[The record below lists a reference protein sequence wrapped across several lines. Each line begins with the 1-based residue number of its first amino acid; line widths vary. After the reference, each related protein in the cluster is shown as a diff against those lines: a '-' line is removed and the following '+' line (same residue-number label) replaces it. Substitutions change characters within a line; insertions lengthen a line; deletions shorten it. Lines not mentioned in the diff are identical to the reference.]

1 MSTREN
7 KFHPLDNF
15 REYSVEDMKERA
27 RLFHEDMKRRRS
39 VRHFSD
45 RNVPAEVIENC
56 LRSASTA
63 PSGAN
68 MQPWH
73 FVVIYSSEM
82 KKKIREASERGEREF
97 YRKQSEKTWGK
108 ALKHLGTN
116 SEKPFLE
123 KAPCLIAIFA
133 QPYSLS
139 KNGEKVP
146 HYYVNHSTGLAAG
159 ILIAAVHNAG
169 LVSLPYTP
177 SDPGFLNEM
186 LGRPSYEKPFM
197 ILVAGYPE
205 ENAQVPAISKKC
217 LKEFS
222 TFI

>member
-1 MSTREN
+1 MSTEEN
-7 KFHPLDNF
+7 RFHPLDNF
-15 REYSVEDMKERA
+15 HEYAPEIMEKRSRFFLEQMK
-27 RLFHEDMKRRRS
+27 KRRS

-45 RNVPAEVIENC
+45 RHVPGEVIENC
-56 LRSASTA
+56 LRAASTA

-73 FVVIYSSEM
+73 FVAIYSKDM

-123 KAPCLIAIFA
+123 EAPCLIAIFA

-159 ILIAAVHNAG
+159 ILISSVHNAG
-169 LVSLPYTP
+169 LVCLPYTP

-197 ILVAGYPE
+197 ILVVGYPE
-205 ENAQVPAISKKC
+205 EDAQVPAISKKC